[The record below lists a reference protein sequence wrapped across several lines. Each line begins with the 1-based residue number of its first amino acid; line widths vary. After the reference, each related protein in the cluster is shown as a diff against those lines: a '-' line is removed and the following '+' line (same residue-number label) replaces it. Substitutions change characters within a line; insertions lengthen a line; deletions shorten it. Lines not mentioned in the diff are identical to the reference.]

1 MKELDMLLES
11 YLLAN
16 AENMVA
22 DTQKAFSELLEIQDP
37 ILYEWF
43 TGRSIPEKKELHEL
57 VLEIGSLK

>member
-16 AENMVA
+16 AESMLT
-22 DTQKAFSELLEIQDP
+22 DTQKVFSELLEIQDP

>member
-16 AENMVA
+16 AESMLT

-43 TGRSIPEKKELHEL
+43 TGRSIPEKKELHQL